1 MLLSIP
7 CFVFVDEESEVV
19 RGWVAGPAY
28 SAGEGRKITRI
39 QSLGSHLSPLSTLLL
54 SWMREKKDLEEKTA
68 KLFMC
73 VSFPLVALRE
83 WRRLCCRVKGEVAF
97 PETFVPG
104 NRQFQ
109 HPQIWA
115 PGEAQIEI
123 QRGIK

>member
-54 SWMREKKDLEEKTA
+54 SWMREKKDLEEKT
-68 KLFMC
+68 LQNCSC
-73 VSFPLVALRE
+73 VCPFP
-83 WRRLCCRVKGEVAF
+83 
-97 PETFVPG
+97 
-104 NRQFQ
+104 
-109 HPQIWA
+109 
-115 PGEAQIEI
+115 
-123 QRGIK
+123 

>member
-1 MLLSIP
+1 MGGWASLQCWGRQENHKNTVSGFPL
-7 CFVFVDEESEVV
+7 ESTFH
-19 RGWVAGPAY
+19 
-28 SAGEGRKITRI
+28 SA
-39 QSLGSHLSPLSTLLL
+39 TLLDE
-54 SWMREKKDLEEKTA
+54 RKKRFGGKNPA

-104 NRQFQ
+104 NGQFQ

-115 PGEAQIEI
+115 PGEAQTEI